1 MRKKLFTVGLL
12 VVMACSMITGCASGA
27 KKNEKRVITDKKES
41 SKDVTLTVWSGEEDK
56 ELIKTVADNFAK
68 EHSSEANITIE
79 WAAMEEDEC
88 RNNVLSDVLNAPDV
102 YSTTDG
108 DIRILAA
115 GGAAAQ
121 VENADEVIKAN
132 IEASTAAMTENDK
145 LYAYPST
152 ADNSYF
158 MYYNKKYFTEDD
170 VKSLDT
176 MLDVAAKANKKVA
189 MDWSSGWY
197 LYSFFSQTGLT
208 LGLNEDGVTNYCTWN
223 SKDGDI
229 KGIDVAQ
236 AMAKIAKHK
245 GFVSEGQSKWLE
257 DIVSGDVIAFVS
269 GVWDEAAVS
278 KAWGSDYGAVKLPTY
293 KCAGKDVQMGS
304 FFGYKCIGVNPY
316 SDNVEWAQKFAQY
329 LTNEENQQLRFKMRG
344 QGPSNINAGAT
355 DEIKKATAIQAVLGQ
370 AQYSQ
375 MQRVGGNYWAAAAN
389 YAQALL
395 DGKTS
400 NLQKLLDTTVEAIT
414 ASTVQ

>member
-189 MDWSSGWY
+189 MD
-197 LYSFFSQTGLT
+197 
-208 LGLNEDGVTNYCTWN
+208 
-223 SKDGDI
+223 
-229 KGIDVAQ
+229 
-236 AMAKIAKHK
+236 
-245 GFVSEGQSKWLE
+245 
-257 DIVSGDVIAFVS
+257 
-269 GVWDEAAVS
+269 
-278 KAWGSDYGAVKLPTY
+278 
-293 KCAGKDVQMGS
+293 
-304 FFGYKCIGVNPY
+304 
-316 SDNVEWAQKFAQY
+316 
-329 LTNEENQQLRFKMRG
+329 
-344 QGPSNINAGAT
+344 
-355 DEIKKATAIQAVLGQ
+355 
-370 AQYSQ
+370 
-375 MQRVGGNYWAAAAN
+375 
-389 YAQALL
+389 
-395 DGKTS
+395 
-400 NLQKLLDTTVEAIT
+400 
-414 ASTVQ
+414 